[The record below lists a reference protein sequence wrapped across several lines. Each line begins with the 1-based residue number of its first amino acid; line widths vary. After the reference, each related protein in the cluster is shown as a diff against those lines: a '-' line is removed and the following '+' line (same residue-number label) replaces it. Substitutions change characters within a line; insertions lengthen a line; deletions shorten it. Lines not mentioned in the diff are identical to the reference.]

1 MKKERHQLIRQIIE
15 VQNIETQEDLAR
27 ALLEHGYNVTQATV
41 SRDIKEMM
49 LVKVPNVRGGYS
61 YAFPKER
68 THVLTPEKLE
78 RTLRDS
84 VVNVRM
90 GGNLVVLHTMPGTA
104 QGVAFVIDSMK
115 WPGVLGTVAGD
126 DTIFTAMDQPESAPE
141 FIRYL
146 GLEVSVPRAG
156 RTGPVEAESA
166 PVKKRRISKKAGG
179 KKGQKD

>member
-15 VQNIETQEDLAR
+15 VQNIETQEDLVKV
-27 ALLEHGYNVTQATV
+27 LLEHGYNVTQATV

-49 LVKVPNVRGGYS
+49 LVKVPNMRGGYS

-104 QGVAFVIDSMK
+104 SGVAFVIDNMK

-126 DTIFTAMDQPESAPE
+126 DTIFTAVDKPESAPE

-146 GLEVSVPRAG
+146 GLELSDPRIGKTAVRAADG
-156 RTGPVEAESA
+156 SA
-166 PVKKRRISKKAGG
+166 AKKKALLKRIGRR
-179 KKGQKD
+179 KEQKD